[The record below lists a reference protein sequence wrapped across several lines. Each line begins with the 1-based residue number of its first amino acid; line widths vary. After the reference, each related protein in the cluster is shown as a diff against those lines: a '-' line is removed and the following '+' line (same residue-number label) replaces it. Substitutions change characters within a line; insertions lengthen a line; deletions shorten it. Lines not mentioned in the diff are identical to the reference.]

1 MQACTL
7 CLVAEI
13 CACTELNTAGG
24 RSSALRHVCLLSTH
38 RQASPASPQQEWY
51 PVLFLLSWKYQ
62 SGAFK
67 LQAHSESV
75 LQDVTDYI
83 YDFSGIFVGGQD
95 VPQALT
101 DLVLK

>member
-1 MQACTL
+1 M
-7 CLVAEI
+7 
-13 CACTELNTAGG
+13 
-24 RSSALRHVCLLSTH
+24 
-38 RQASPASPQQEWY
+38 
-51 PVLFLLSWKYQ
+51 LFLLSWKYQ

-95 VPQALT
+95 VAQALT